1 MVTHE
6 PARPSKVAALVLAGG
21 AGSRMGGGKLRRL
34 WRGRPLI
41 AWALEAALASP
52 AETVWLVTGAD
63 AGLAE
68 LAPGGVGDRLGTV
81 LAERWAEGLS
91 ATLRAGLAALPD
103 DVGAALIF
111 LGDMPRIPGGVAEAL
126 VAVWRAGAV
135 AAAPEFGGMRGH
147 PALLDRSLFGEAMQ
161 VTGDRG
167 AGALLAGLGERL
179 VLVPARDDG
188 VLFDVDTPQAL
199 EA

>member
-6 PARPSKVAALVLAGG
+6 PARSSKVAALVLAGG
-21 AGSRMGGGKLRRL
+21 AGWRMGGGKLRRL

-41 AWALEAALASP
+41 AWAVDAALASP

-63 AGLAE
+63 ATLAE
-68 LAPGGVGDRLGTV
+68 LAPGGGGRLRTV
-81 LAERWAEGLS
+81 HAEAWAEGLS

-103 DVGAALIF
+103 EVGAALIF
-111 LGDMPRIPGGVAEAL
+111 LGDMPRIPENVADAL
-126 VAVWRAGAV
+126 VAAWREGAV
-135 AAAPEFGGMRGH
+135 AAAPTFRGTRGH
-147 PALLDRSLFGEAMQ
+147 PALLDRSLFEEAMKA
-161 VTGDRG
+161 VGDRG
-167 AGALLAGLGERL
+167 GGPLLAGLGDRL
-179 VLVPARDDG
+179 ALIPAPDDG